1 MVFLRWYREITDV
14 AIGADIMLNLKEIA
28 MKANRV
34 RSQQILPDAAG
45 QSPLSL
51 RSLARDE
58 VRDIDRRAIED
69 IGVPGT
75 VLMENAGR
83 GTADLIE
90 GLGIKGP
97 VVIVAGRG
105 NNGGDGFV
113 VARHLDCHG
122 YAVRVLLIAESSELH
137 GEAAINWRIVK
148 NSGIACQE
156 LGNAPEM
163 AAVESAVS
171 EAAWTVDG
179 LLGTG
184 TRGEIQDPVRSVI
197 QCLTKSAERILS
209 IDLPSGLDCET
220 GKPLGPCINAQH
232 TATFVARKKGFD
244 APGACQYT
252 GEVHVIDI
260 GVPRT
265 LLEQY
270 LIDRERH
277 S

>member
-1 MVFLRWYREITDV
+1 L
-14 AIGADIMLNLKEIA
+14 
-28 MKANRV
+28 
-34 RSQQILPDAAG
+34 
-45 QSPLSL
+45 LSL

-69 IGVPGT
+69 IGIPGT

-90 GLGIKGP
+90 RLGIEGP

-105 NNGGDGFV
+105 NNGGDGLV
-113 VARHLDCHG
+113 VERHLDCRG
-122 YAVRVLLIAESSELH
+122 YAVRVLLVADSSALH
-137 GEAAINWRIVK
+137 GEAEINWKIVK

-156 LGNAPEM
+156 LGSAPEM

-184 TRGEIQDPVRSVI
+184 TRGEIQEPFRSVI
-197 QCLTKSAERILS
+197 ECLTKSTKRILS

-232 TATFVARKKGFD
+232 TATFVARKQGFD
-244 APGACQYT
+244 APGASQYT

-265 LLEQY
+265 LLEAY
-270 LIDRERH
+270 RIDREGR